1 MGIYFE
7 ELIQELESQD
17 QNCLYL
23 TLIKL
28 LRIPTCSIVDS
39 SNYYLLHRHLRNMC
53 LVSSD
58 TFTDILFSIRDKF
71 DECFS
76 LEFPSED
83 FNPDCA
89 NKLLALDSRPQD
101 LVTGLFQLC
110 DFNQGND
117 FDLCNKLIN
126 HENDL
131 VRCAALEVYQYRAEP
146 QHIHSIIHLL
156 TEKSPRVLKFV
167 IRFLDR
173 FGLEPVIECLSD
185 MIKSDKNN
193 LRITAIKCLARL
205 ETNTEIVSLLSDASK
220 FGLEPVRLLAIKA
233 LALHATPDSIKTLR
247 ELQNDIS
254 IEICETARTSIEKM
268 EQIRSQ
274 KILIKNNKSAFSEK

>member
-17 QNCLYL
+17 QNCVYL

-28 LRIPTCSIVDS
+28 LRIPTWSIVDS

-53 LVSSD
+53 LVSGD
-58 TFTDILFSIRDKF
+58 KLTDIIFSVRDKF
-71 DECFS
+71 DEYFS
-76 LEFPSED
+76 LKFPSED
-83 FNPDCA
+83 FNPDCL
-89 NKLLALDSRPQD
+89 NKLLELGSRPQD

-117 FDLCNKLIN
+117 FNLCNKLIN
-126 HENDL
+126 HESDV
-131 VRCAALEVYQYRAEP
+131 VRCATLEVYQYHAEP

-156 TEKSPRVLKFV
+156 KEKNPRVLKFV
-167 IRFLDR
+167 IRCLDR
-173 FGLEPVIECLSD
+173 FGLDPVIACLGD
-185 MIKSDKNN
+185 MIKSNKSHSK
-193 LRITAIKCLARL
+193 ITAIKCLARL
-205 ETNTEIVSLLSDASK
+205 ETDTEIVSLLSDASK

-247 ELQNDIS
+247 DLQNDIS

-274 KILIKNNKSAFSEK
+274 KILIKNKRSALGEK